1 MTVFITENVQCVEH
15 VLCLLLIC
23 FCSTRQDGSLEPE
36 IFTERLQ
43 KELRS
48 SPQPHIVPFLKVPA
62 HSRGTSIHYVR
73 HLKSYTCTHKLV
85 NIYFIKLQYRYSKF
99 LVSGLLCTF
108 SLVLKDAMPV
118 SIRILLVTS
127 YILTIFKQ

>member
-15 VLCLLLIC
+15 ALCLLLIC
-23 FCSTRQDGSLEPE
+23 FCSTRQDGRLEPE

-62 HSRGTSIHYVR
+62 HSSGTSIQYVTSNQI
-73 HLKSYTCTHKLV
+73 HINWLMST
-85 NIYFIKLQYRYSKF
+85 IKLQYAKVF
-99 LVSGLLCTF
+99 VSGLPCTF
-108 SLVLKDAMPV
+108 SLVLKDVMPV
-118 SIRILLVTS
+118 AYRSELYCLH
-127 YILTIFKQ
+127 LTF